1 MTTEV
6 NQDNPNRKS
15 IKWAL
20 NTLASL
26 GFTLKNSI
34 PEKVQDTPWS
44 CVMRFKTDQGI
55 IYLKQTPEQLALEA
69 PITQLLHTQFQAPVP
84 EVIAHHSQLNC
95 FLMKDAGTPLREML
109 RKKFDI
115 NLFSHALEQF
125 SLLQIVVAGRIDAFF
140 DMGVPDWRLDKL
152 PNLYMQLLSQKE
164 TLLADGLSEI
174 DIDKLERLLP
184 KVSSLCEQL
193 SVYAIQETLVQCDF
207 HDNNILIEEQSQN
220 ITFIDLGEI
229 VISHPFFSLV
239 GCLRQ
244 VTAHHTLTDKDE
256 AYLQLIN
263 AYFGN
268 YINFDFK
275 GRLLEALKLTQ
286 VLWCIYEALAQ
297 YRLRLACETTRF
309 MLVQRH
315 GKLSGRLKEFMSL
328 VHGFNTK

>member
-1 MTTEV
+1 MATAPGNVTLNKET
-6 NQDNPNRKS
+6 
-15 IKWAL
+15 IEWAY
-20 NTLASL
+20 NTLLSL
-26 GFTLKNSI
+26 GFTLKSNV

-44 CVMRFKTDQGI
+44 CVMRFITDQGI

-69 PITQLLHTQFQAPVP
+69 PITQVLYTQFQAPVP
-84 EVIAHHSQLNC
+84 EVIAHHTELHC
-95 FLMKDAGTPLREML
+95 FLMKDAGRPLREIL
-109 RKKFDI
+109 RKKFDV
-115 NLFSHALEQF
+115 NLFSHAMEQF
-125 SLLQIVVAGRIDAFF
+125 SLLQMAVADRIDAFF

-164 TLLADGLSEI
+164 ILLADGLSEV
-174 DIDKLERLLP
+174 DIDELEAQQS
-184 KVSSLCEQL
+184 KVSSLCKQL
-193 SVYAIQETLVQCDF
+193 SDYAIQETLVQCDF

-244 VTAHHTLTDKDE
+244 VITHHTLTDKDE
-256 AYLQLIN
+256 AYLHLMD
-263 AYFGN
+263 AYFKN
-268 YINFDFK
+268 YINIESK
-275 GRLLEALKLTQ
+275 GHLLDALKLAQ

-297 YRLRLACETTRF
+297 YRLRLACDPTRF

-328 VHGFNTK
+328 IHLC